1 MKKLIGA
8 LAAISIIAECA
19 LSAVPVFAAGAEV
32 QADADA
38 LTVEDI
44 LSVPVD
50 GSGYLIDNLDLDR
63 ITEGEINKSP
73 ISWSSSNESIISS
86 QGIVKRGETTAD
98 VTVTAAIGS
107 GEDAVTKDFTFKVP
121 ANGISVKG
129 MPMAG
134 EVIYEDDFSDGV
146 IDADDI

>member
-8 LAAISIIAECA
+8 LIAISIIAECA

-50 GSGYLIDNLDLDR
+50 GSG
-63 ITEGEINKSP
+63 
-73 ISWSSSNESIISS
+73 
-86 QGIVKRGETTAD
+86 
-98 VTVTAAIGS
+98 
-107 GEDAVTKDFTFKVP
+107 
-121 ANGISVKG
+121 
-129 MPMAG
+129 
-134 EVIYEDDFSDGV
+134 
-146 IDADDI
+146 